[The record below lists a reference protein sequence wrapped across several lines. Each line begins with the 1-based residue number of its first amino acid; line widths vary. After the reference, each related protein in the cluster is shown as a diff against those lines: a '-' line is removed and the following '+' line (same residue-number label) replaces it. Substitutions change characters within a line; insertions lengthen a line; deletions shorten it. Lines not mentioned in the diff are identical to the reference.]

1 MVHVLSWEIE
11 VLSLLLKERVVIVT
25 SLKVCNRIRILITD
39 NILEQEALVIE
50 EVCSWIRMMHL
61 Q

>member
-1 MVHVLSWEIE
+1 MVHVQSWETE
-11 VLSLLLKERVVIVT
+11 VLSLLLKVRVVIVT
-25 SLKVCNRIRILITD
+25 GLKVCSKTQILITD
-39 NILEQEALVIE
+39 NILEQEALVIQ

>member
-11 VLSLLLKERVVIVT
+11 VLSLLLKVRVIIVT
-25 SLKVCNRIRILITD
+25 SSKVCSKTRILITD
-39 NILEQEALVIE
+39 NILEQEALVIQ

>member
-11 VLSLLLKERVVIVT
+11 VLSLLLKVRVVIVT

-39 NILEQEALVIE
+39 NILEQEVILMQ

>member
-11 VLSLLLKERVVIVT
+11 VLSLLLKVRVVVT

-39 NILEQEALVIE
+39 NILEQEVILMQ

>member
-11 VLSLLLKERVVIVT
+11 VLSLLLKVRVVVT

>member
-1 MVHVLSWEIE
+1 MVHVLSWETE
-11 VLSLLLKERVVIVT
+11 VLSLLLKVRVVIVT
-25 SLKVCNRIRILITD
+25 GLKVCSKTQILITD
-39 NILEQEALVIE
+39 NILEQEALVIQ

>member
-25 SLKVCNRIRILITD
+25 SLKVCSKTQILITD
-39 NILEQEALVIE
+39 NILEQEVILMQ
-50 EVCSWIRMMHL
+50 EVCS
-61 Q
+61 